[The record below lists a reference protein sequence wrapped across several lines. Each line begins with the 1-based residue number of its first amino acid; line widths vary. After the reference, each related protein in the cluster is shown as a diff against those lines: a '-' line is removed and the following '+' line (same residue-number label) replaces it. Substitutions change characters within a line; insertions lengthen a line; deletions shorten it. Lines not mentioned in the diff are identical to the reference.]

1 MHYLLGKKLYEQ
13 YWDKLFKGTPFEY
26 RYNQSK
32 FYIRSTNL
40 DRTLES
46 AQSHLLGIL
55 ENIPPLNISDATVK
69 YSVPPID
76 DISRS
81 AGPVYEEKGKY
92 IHPTAIHSTEKT
104 MTPFEDGDFLSR
116 YYYKNCPNQKKWSIS
131 NF

>member
-46 AQSHLLGIL
+46 AQAHLLGIM
-55 ENIPPLNISDATVK
+55 ENIPPLNISDSTVK
-69 YSVPPID
+69 YSLPPID
-76 DISRS
+76 GISRT
-81 AGPVYEEKGKY
+81 AG
-92 IHPTAIHSTEKT
+92 
-104 MTPFEDGDFLSR
+104 
-116 YYYKNCPNQKKWSIS
+116 KNEII
-131 NF
+131 